1 MATSKSIIRHTQNLD
16 VGSNEYATK
25 YSVNRILNWLL
36 ENDKLLEDFY
46 REVFGSFLIYEYQ
59 PNETYYYN
67 DLVWF
72 MSGDREPYILRCIK
86 SEVKSDLSQWSKG
99 QAFEN
104 YGWKDL
110 NPDVN
115 ILNEFGLEKKMS
127 AWIAKKFKAHQ
138 DDESM
143 HPLGRMS
150 YGMKKPSTDI
160 TTKVALRDMSNLDG
174 SREQTFFPYQ
184 TTYLK
189 TRELSPIIDGYCR
202 KYDNGLLEY
211 DIVFRLSYA
220 GVAEVDEDYG
230 ISATIV
236 NCNSL
241 DLANAHDDEKYFY
254 AVNDTEIFNN
264 KNANESKEESEI
276 GDTRQ
281 RARND
286 FVNVYHATIDF
297 STAASN
303 IDTPNPKFMNAD
315 SYMIFSGDIMCQTR
329 DATTQTIEV
338 GANQMIF
345 TQKRAG
351 SFVAM
356 LVTYPN
362 QKFSTSGYNAKNG
375 GIEANS
381 FHCTL
386 VGRWK

>member
-1 MATSKSIIRHTQNLD
+1 MATSKNIIRHTQNLD

-25 YSVNRILNWLL
+25 YSINRILDQLL
-36 ENDKLLEDFY
+36 ENDKLLEEFY
-46 REVFGSFLIYEYQ
+46 KEVFGSFLIYEYD

-72 MSGDREPYILRCIK
+72 MSDDRDPYILRCIR
-86 SEVKSDLSQWSKG
+86 SEVKTNLTRWSKG

-115 ILNEFGLEKKMS
+115 ILNEFGLERKMS
-127 AWIAKKFKAHQ
+127 SWISKKFSAHQ
-138 DDESM
+138 DDQSM
-143 HPLGRMS
+143 HPLGRIS
-150 YGMKKPSTDI
+150 YGMKKPSSDI
-160 TTKVALRDMSNLDG
+160 TTKVALRDMSNLDD

-189 TRELSPIIDGYCR
+189 TEANSPIVGGYCR

-211 DIVFRLSYA
+211 DITFRLSYS

-230 ISATIV
+230 ISATII
-236 NCNSL
+236 NCNNL
-241 DLANAHDDEKYFY
+241 DLANSIDDIKYFY
-254 AVNDTEIFNN
+254 SVNDGQIFNCGEN
-264 KNANESKEESEI
+264 SESKEESEI

-281 RARND
+281 RTRND
-286 FVNVYHATIDF
+286 YVNVYHAIIEF
-297 STAASN
+297 SSAAN
-303 IDTPNPKFMNAD
+303 NVDTPNPKFMNAD

-329 DATTQTIEV
+329 DTSGQTLEI

-345 TQKRAG
+345 TQKKSG
-351 SFVAM
+351 SFVAL

-362 QKFSTSGYNAKNG
+362 QKFSISGQNAKSG

-381 FHCTL
+381 FHCSL
-386 VGRWK
+386 IGRWK